1 MPSDGV
7 PVFPLWRNLA
17 LDVFWGGYEPLREP
31 MEGRVRDNTSAHG
44 GVQCTKGLGRLSVI
58 QFGALWT
65 FLHKDA
71 LVLQDFRRC
80 ACL

>member
-1 MPSDGV
+1 
-7 PVFPLWRNLA
+7 
-17 LDVFWGGYEPLREP
+17 